1 MKIGKKKP
9 FNYYDD
15 EDPITHK
22 KTDDEVDECLSLDLN
37 IQLERKK
44 HQEFRENWK
53 PINTDL

>member
-15 EDPITHK
+15 EEPITHK

-44 HQEFRENWK
+44 HKEFRENWK

>member
-15 EDPITHK
+15 DLEPIKHK
-22 KTDDEVDECLSLDLN
+22 KTDDEIDECLSLDLN

-44 HQEFRENWK
+44 ASRF
-53 PINTDL
+53 

>member
-1 MKIGKKKP
+1 MKIGEKKP

-15 EDPITHK
+15 EEPITHK

-37 IQLERKK
+37 IYLERKK

>member
-15 EDPITHK
+15 EEPITHK

-37 IQLERKK
+37 IHLERKK
-44 HQEFRENWK
+44 HKDFRENWK

>member
-1 MKIGKKKP
+1 MKIGKKKQ

-15 EDPITHK
+15 EEPITHK

-37 IQLERKK
+37 IHLERKK

>member
-15 EDPITHK
+15 EEPITHK
-22 KTDDEVDECLSLDLN
+22 KTHDEVDECLSLDLN

-44 HQEFRENWK
+44 HKEFRENWK

>member
-15 EDPITHK
+15 EEPITHK

-44 HQEFRENWK
+44 HQEFRKNWK

>member
-1 MKIGKKKP
+1 M
-9 FNYYDD
+9 
-15 EDPITHK
+15 ITHK

-44 HQEFRENWK
+44 HKEFRENWK

>member
-15 EDPITHK
+15 EEPITHK